1 VVKCYRQGDVLLTE
15 VAREP
20 SDVRR
25 VPREQGRLV
34 LAHGEVTG
42 HAHVV
47 ADPAAEL
54 VTLEG
59 ADELYLLVYGGE
71 VVLEHEEH
79 DTILLPP
86 GSYRVIRQREYTP
99 ESVRFVAD

>member
-1 VVKCYRQGDVLLTE
+1 MVKCYRQGDVLLVE
-15 VAREP
+15 VACGP
-20 SDVRR
+20 PDVRS

-47 ADPAAEL
+47 VDSAAQL
-54 VTLEG
+54 VTHEE
-59 ADELYLLVYGGE
+59 ADELYLLVYGDE

-79 DTILLPP
+79 DAIPVP
-86 GSYRVIRQREYTP
+86 RGHYRVIRQREYTP
-99 ESVRFVAD
+99 DSVRFVAD

>member
-1 VVKCYRQGDVLLTE
+1 MVKCYRQGDVLLLE
-15 VAREP
+15 VARRP
-20 SDVRR
+20 LGARPVSR
-25 VPREQGRLV
+25 VHGRLV

-47 ADPAAEL
+47 TDSAAEL
-54 VTLEG
+54 VTREQ
-59 ADELYLLVYGGE
+59 ADELYLLVYGDE

-79 DTILLPP
+79 DTIALPP
-86 GSYRVIRQREYTP
+86 GTYRVIRQREYTP

>member
-1 VVKCYRQGDVLLTE
+1 MKCYRQGDVLLVE
-15 VAREP
+15 VARGP
-20 SDVRR
+20 SDSRS

-47 ADPAAEL
+47 TDDAAEL
-54 VTLEG
+54 VTREQ
-59 ADELYLLVYGGE
+59 ADELYLLIHGGE

-79 DTILLPP
+79 DAIALPP
-86 GSYRVIRQREYTP
+86 GSYRVVRQREYTP